1 MMFLQRIRNIEV
13 NYHVYGNPSQ
23 PVLVLIHGL
32 GCSLKYWRC
41 VFAAQ
46 ELSRYRIVALDLPG
60 FGMSAKPDTF
70 DYDLH
75 SQAEMTYAL
84 LHTLNIPRFTLIGHS
99 MGGAIAILLARKYP
113 DSVERLVVIE
123 PNLKAS
129 DAHLSREII
138 RHSEAE
144 FVGQYEDF
152 KHMAVETVQSWFVNS
167 HHADIEEYL
176 RELLKTTPIS
186 MYRSARSLMTVT
198 ADETFIQQFQT
209 LPMPKDFLMGEE
221 TLKIRSVP
229 ESFTH
234 SDVHTVIVPG
244 VGHMMM
250 VDNPALFNQTL
261 ASILL

>member
-1 MMFLQRIRNIEV
+1 MAVQLLQNIEV
-13 NYHVYGNPSQ
+13 NYAYRDNESQ

-32 GCSLKYWRC
+32 GCSLKYWGC
-41 VFAAQ
+41 VFEAP
-46 ELSRYRIVALDLPG
+46 ELSQYRILALDLPG
-60 FGMSAKPDTF
+60 FGMSEKPDTY

-84 LHTLNIPRFTLIGHS
+84 VRALGISTFTLIGHS

-129 DAHLSREII
+129 DAHLSREIV
-138 RHSEAE
+138 RHSETE
-144 FVGQYEDF
+144 FVGRYEAF
-152 KHMAVETVQSWFVNS
+152 KRIAVETVQNWFVNS
-167 HHADIEEYL
+167 HRADLEEYI

-186 MYRSARSLMTVT
+186 MYRSALSLMTVT
-198 ADETFIQQFQT
+198 ADDLFVQRFQE
-209 LPMPKDFLMGEE
+209 LSLPKDFLIGEE
-221 TLKIRSVP
+221 TIKIRNLP
-229 ESFTH
+229 ESFQE
-234 SDVHTVIVPG
+234 SDVNTIIVPG

-250 VDNPALFNQTL
+250 VDNPLLFNQTL